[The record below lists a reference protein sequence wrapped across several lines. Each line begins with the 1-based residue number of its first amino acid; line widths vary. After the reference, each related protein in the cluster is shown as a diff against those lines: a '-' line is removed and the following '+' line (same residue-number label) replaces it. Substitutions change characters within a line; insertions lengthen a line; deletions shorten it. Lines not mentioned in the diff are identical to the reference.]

1 MERSPFEERGKSLD
15 FRSCVKKHD
24 HIAPVL
30 KKLHWHPLRERIL
43 FSYFYFYF
51 ILLLL
56 LLLITCKPSLNGSA
70 PAYINELLYHYT
82 LCRALRCGD
91 SNLLVIPKTKM
102 VTYGERSFSALSLKL
117 SNEPPML

>member
-1 MERSPFEERGKSLD
+1 MSLFEERGKPFD

-24 HIAPVL
+24 HILLALAPV
-30 KKLHWHPLRERIL
+30 RERIL
-43 FSYFYFYF
+43 FK
-51 ILLLL
+51 

-82 LCRALRCGD
+82 HCRAPRCGD

-102 VTYGERSFSALSLKL
+102 VTYGER
-117 SNEPPML
+117 